1 MKTTR
6 WETSL
11 YGLNP
16 WVLSSVAG
24 VITVSQLAL
33 CLFRAN
39 PHALPA
45 LRYLGYVIWGA
56 GAVFGILPIFTLR
69 GRGGVA
75 KGRSYVH
82 TTALVDSGVYAVVRH
97 PQGGV
102 AWLLLNLG
110 LMLIGQ
116 TWPIAI
122 LGIASMVLVY
132 LDALKADQY
141 AVEKFGDD
149 YRRYMESVPR
159 LNLVLGILRLVRRRR
174 LEGGSADDQSQRV
187 N

>member
-16 WVLSSVAG
+16 WVLSSIAG
-24 VITVSQLAL
+24 VITVLQLAL
-33 CLFRAN
+33 CLFHAN
-39 PHALPA
+39 PDALPA

-69 GRGGVA
+69 GKGGVA
-75 KGRSYVH
+75 RGKSYVH
-82 TTALVDSGVYAVVRH
+82 TTTLVDSGVYAVVRH
-97 PQGGV
+97 PQGGT
-102 AWLLLNLG
+102 AWILLNLG
-110 LMLIGQ
+110 LILIGQ

-141 AVEKFGDD
+141 AIEKFGDD
-149 YRRYMESVPR
+149 YRRYMKSVPR
-159 LNLVLGILRLVRRRR
+159 LNLVLGIMRWARRRR
-174 LEGGSADDQSQRV
+174 QERSSVDDESERI